1 VVPPLI
7 SQTADV
13 TAGTALSFQQLITP
27 FASSSPANTIN
38 FGGAIGANIADFF
51 NLNPS
56 NPSTGSGTQSIL
68 STPEIDNRSVDTSLQ
83 IQVSDLTRTL
93 SSLYTPKLGPVS
105 GPLVLDGNTVISIDP
120 TLHSL
125 NDVFTAINGYSGPS
139 NKTYSASLSAG
150 GALQIRVNDS
160 ETLSAPGSAAPLD
173 PNGATPQVN
182 GNQITLDTASYLVG
196 GPPPNSYPVFSTSQP
211 PAPYQFTDP
220 VAPSGISS
228 ISFSGSSNLFS
239 ILELNNVSSGSAT
252 ALGSPEYR
260 GTYTQSDAVTYALLG
275 EKRQVYS
282 DSEVSTSTQAFGIK
296 TTLPHLSGVPTNGIV
311 AEVALS
317 PTITTKPGQGL
328 TFQVGPNEGNTLNLN
343 ISGLSAELLNLEG
356 LSLFRNGDSNS
367 LARLRSSNALQIV
380 DQALERSQQT
390 LGQIGVGISI
400 LDTQLNQN
408 EEQNLILSQS
418 LSDIQD
424 ANIEAEIGNLTK
436 AQINVQVGAALL
448 ADNAANTR
456 DLYDVLFDY
465 NRDPQDLFQRF
476 LQG

>member
-1 VVPPLI
+1 
-7 SQTADV
+7 
-13 TAGTALSFQQLITP
+13 
-27 FASSSPANTIN
+27 
-38 FGGAIGANIADFF
+38 
-51 NLNPS
+51 
-56 NPSTGSGTQSIL
+56 
-68 STPEIDNRSVDTSLQ
+68 
-83 IQVSDLTRTL
+83 
-93 SSLYTPKLGPVS
+93 
-105 GPLVLDGNTVISIDP
+105 
-120 TLHSL
+120 
-125 NDVFTAINGYSGPS
+125 
-139 NKTYSASLSAG
+139 LSAG

-160 ETLSAPGSAAPLD
+160 ETLSAPGSVAPLD

-196 GPPPNSYPVFSTSQP
+196 GPPPNSYPTFSTSQP

-239 ILELNNVSSGSAT
+239 ILELNNVSSGTAT

-296 TTLPHLSGVPTNGIV
+296 TTLPHLNGVPTNGIV

-408 EEQNLILSQS
+408 EAQNLILSQS

-465 NRDPQDLFQRF
+465 NRDPQDLFRSF